1 VKADF
6 LKVPSDG
13 LLLSLLVGW
22 RTLFGWVVLETEVG
36 SVVFSLIGW
45 RQGGCFRLYIGVPEY
60 QTLYHNPKIVIE
72 YREMLP
78 ILRFMHTIYLI
89 D

>member
-1 VKADF
+1 MKADF

-36 SVVFSLIGW
+36 SVVSSLIGW
-45 RQGGCFRLYIGVPEY
+45 RQGGCFRLYIECLNIRRSI
-60 QTLYHNPKIVIE
+60 TSKNS
-72 YREMLP
+72 YR
-78 ILRFMHTIYLI
+78 IS
-89 D
+89 